1 MAILLYIVKTYRPC
15 DMMMSTASSTRCRSD
30 SSEVRRI
37 RSWAGGRSN
46 NIPVILAARD
56 CGDNNNNNNHLFQI
70 IVHVQCVH
78 RVLKQ
83 MQDVAV

>member
-37 RSWAGGRSN
+37 RSWAGGRSS
-46 NIPVILAARD
+46 NIPVIFAASD
-56 CGDNNNNNNHLFQI
+56 CRDNNANDSF
-70 IVHVQCVH
+70 
-78 RVLKQ
+78 K
-83 MQDVAV
+83 